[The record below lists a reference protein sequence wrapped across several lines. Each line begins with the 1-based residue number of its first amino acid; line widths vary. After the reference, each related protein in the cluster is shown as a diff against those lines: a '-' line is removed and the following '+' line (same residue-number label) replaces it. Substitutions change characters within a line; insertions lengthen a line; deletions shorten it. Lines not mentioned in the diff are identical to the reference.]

1 MENCNGQGTVLKH
14 KWVPTN
20 HQLSGQIEILTK
32 TPRLDRNLYN
42 SLRSITSENIAV
54 VKASVLVLSQY

>member
-1 MENCNGQGTVLKH
+1 MENCNGQGKVLKH

-20 HQLSGQIEILTK
+20 HQLFGQIEILTK
-32 TPRLDRNLYN
+32 TPRLDRNLHN